1 MLASTAVIVATVN
14 LSEALN
20 IDELLKDKITKSDEE
35 SALADLIRD
44 SYKLECLELYG
55 VDNWGGYS
63 EALGG
68 DDDDYLTYMLRT
80 NHEIAK
86 EYLKDNPDVLYTLQD
101 YKDWTS

>member
-1 MLASTAVIVATVN
+1 MENSKTNYYVI
-14 LSEALN
+14 
-20 IDELLKDKITKSDEE
+20 EE

-55 VDNWGGYS
+55 VDNWVGYS
-63 EALGG
+63 EALDGD

>member
-1 MLASTAVIVATVN
+1 MEYSKTNYYVI
-14 LSEALN
+14 
-20 IDELLKDKITKSDEE
+20 EE

-44 SYKLECLELYG
+44 SYKLKCLEDYG

-63 EALGG
+63 EALTG

-86 EYLKDNPDVLYTLQD
+86 EYLKDNPEVIYTLQD
-101 YKDWTS
+101 YKDWTSN

>member
-80 NHEIAK
+80 NHDIAK

>member
-1 MLASTAVIVATVN
+1 MENIKTNYYVI
-14 LSEALN
+14 
-20 IDELLKDKITKSDEE
+20 EE

-80 NHEIAK
+80 NYDIAR
-86 EYLKDNPDVLYTLQD
+86 L
-101 YKDWTS
+101 